1 MQTHYYLNM
10 KKLLQWLG
18 KSTLTDRFQTTIPSF
33 VRKELGL
40 EKRDLIEFLKNDDG
54 YIVLRRAEPDSV
66 QEEFSPTLSAWLDF
80 IAKDHEQRPEQ
91 IQAFTQQMRDRAYAL
106 TQGVDIDLNP
116 ALPAESKERDS

>member
-1 MQTHYYLNM
+1 M

-54 YIVLRRAEPDSV
+54 YIVLRRAEPDPA

-91 IQAFTQQMRDRAYAL
+91 IKAFTAQMRDQLYDL
-106 TQGVDIDLNP
+106 TQGVDIDLNS
-116 ALPAESKERDS
+116 ALPAESKARDS

>member
-1 MQTHYYLNM
+1 MQMHYYLDM

-54 YIVLRRAEPDSV
+54 YIVLRRAEPDPK

-91 IQAFTQQMRDRAYAL
+91 IKAFTQQMRDQLYDL
-106 TQGVDIDLNP
+106 TQGVDIDLNS
-116 ALPAESKERDS
+116 ALPAESKARDS